1 MAEELK
7 FTSVFRVRTR
17 KAADEK
23 RKELR
28 AEAEKN
34 GWKERSSYIQELPNG
49 EFRVVFKQTK
59 QFN

>member
-1 MAEELK
+1 MAELK
-7 FTSVFRVRTR
+7 FTPVFHVKTR
-17 KAADEK
+17 KAAEEK

-28 AEAEKN
+28 ADATVY
-34 GWKERSSYIQELPNG
+34 GWKEQSSYIQELPNG